1 MLHGLYWLVANFWE
15 GRPLALLV
23 DDAHLADTSSLRFLA
38 FLSGRLTELPLFVAV
53 AVRLAEGETAGPLL
67 DELSSASGV
76 EIIRPRP
83 LSPEAVEKLIQE
95 QLGYPPERQFRD
107 ACHRATG
114 GKPVYRGGL
123 RPDLPRRGPRPTPR
137 ETARGG
143 ELGPPTLAPPLLLQP
158 RSPPPPPPPLRAG
171 LPRH

>member
-38 FLSGRLTELPLFVAV
+38 FLAGRLTELPLFVAV
-53 AVRLAEGETAGPLL
+53 AVRPAERETAGPLL

-95 QLGYPPERQFRD
+95 QLGYPPERQFPA

-114 GKPVYRGGL
+114 GEPFSVGDLVYGVPQRARQPTTAAATLGTSL
-123 RPDLPRRGPRPTPR
+123 RP
-137 ETARGG
+137 
-143 ELGPPTLAPPLLLQP
+143 PP
-158 RSPPPPPPPLRAG
+158 
-171 LPRH
+171 